1 MVNKKAKTKK
11 DKKYPYTGKEDML
24 YHARQKKPLIHIDEK
39 TGKEYVMVR
48 KTGGG
53 TKRMY
58 DFKKFL
64 VSNLKKKKS
73 AKTKAKPN
81 PTTTKSKK
89 RKKSKKKEDNS
100 IFYLIGAGI
109 LGFLGYKI
117 YKKQSSAAKP
127 QGAKKI
133 LGYRAWREQRSQKR
147 R

>member
-58 DFKKFL
+58 DWKKYL
-64 VSNLKKKKS
+64 VSNLKKKKATKPK
-73 AKTKAKPN
+73 AKTTN
-81 PTTTKSKK
+81 PTTTKPKK
-89 RKKSKKKEDNS
+89 RKKSKKKGNNS
-100 IFYLIGAGI
+100 ILYGAAA
-109 LGFLGYKI
+109 LVLGYIGYKLI
-117 YKKQSSAAKP
+117 KKKTSTAAGATSKKQFVVNAFNK
-127 QGAKKI
+127 
-133 LGYRAWREQRSQKR
+133 RKR